1 MEVHAHTHTDPA
13 HGGTSRKKFTHYL
26 WEFLMLF
33 LAVFAGFLAENQRE
47 HIVEHRRA
55 EQFARSLLADLKA
68 DTAALKIAIA
78 YGDKKVKAID
88 SFFSEIELTPGK
100 WNDTLMYKYGGAA
113 GRVRPFE
120 RNSGT
125 YEQMK
130 ASGSLRYFQ
139 QELADLLNKYDV
151 QGKKVV
157 ARENI
162 GLKYVTD
169 FYNPFQV
176 QVLDSRSVI
185 RIQDGLPPAHPLVFR
200 KTDKETIALWINYA
214 AIVQST
220 QQRTLIEYNTMMT
233 QANEIIAALQNE
245 YHLR

>member
-1 MEVHAHTHTDPA
+1 MEVHSHTHTE
-13 HGGTSRKKFTHYL
+13 RKKFTHYL

-47 HIVEHRRA
+47 HIVEHQRA
-55 EQFARSLLADLKA
+55 EQFASSLLADLKA
-68 DTAALKIAIA
+68 DTGALAVAIGYSNKKI
-78 YGDKKVKAID
+78 KAID
-88 SFFSEIELTPGK
+88 SFFSKIELTPGK

-130 ASGSLRYFQ
+130 ASGSLRYFEQ
-139 QELADLLNKYDV
+139 DLADLLNKYDV

-162 GLKYVTD
+162 GLKYVMD

-176 QVLDSRSVI
+176 QILDSRSVI
-185 RIQDGLPPAHPLVFR
+185 RIQDGITPAHPLVFR

-220 QQRTLIEYNTMMT
+220 QERTLIEYNVMRTK
-233 QANEIIAALQNE
+233 ANEIIEALQKD
-245 YHLR
+245 YHLK

>member
-1 MEVHAHTHTDPA
+1 MEVHHHSHV
-13 HGGTSRKKFTHYL
+13 HGKRNWMQYF

-33 LAVFAGFLAENQRE
+33 LAVFAGFLAENLRE

-68 DTAALKIAIA
+68 DTDALKIGIA

-88 SFFSEIELTPGK
+88 SFFSQVELTPGK
-100 WNDTLMYKYGGAA
+100 WNDTLMYRYGGAA

-120 RNSGT
+120 HNSGT

-151 QGKKVV
+151 QAKKVV

-162 GLKYVTD
+162 GLKYVMD
-169 FYNPFQV
+169 FYNPLQV
-176 QVLDSRSVI
+176 QILDSRCVI
-185 RIQDGLPPAHPLVFR
+185 QIQDGIPPTHPLV
-200 KTDKETIALWINYA
+200 
-214 AIVQST
+214 
-220 QQRTLIEYNTMMT
+220 
-233 QANEIIAALQNE
+233 
-245 YHLR
+245 

>member
-1 MEVHAHTHTDPA
+1 MDVHTHTHTP
-13 HGGTSRKKFTHYL
+13 RKKFTHYL

-33 LAVFAGFLAENQRE
+33 LAVFAGFLAENLRE

-55 EQFARSLLADLKA
+55 GQFARSLVVDLKA
-68 DTAALKIAIA
+68 DTAALKMAIS

-88 SFFSEIELTPGK
+88 SFFSQIELGPGK
-100 WNDTLMYKYGGAA
+100 WNDTLVYKYGGAA
-113 GRVRPFE
+113 GRIRPFE

-139 QELADLLNKYDV
+139 QMLADRLNKYDA
-151 QGKKVV
+151 QARKVV

-162 GLKYVTD
+162 GLKYVMD

-176 QVLDSRSVI
+176 QILDSRCVI
-185 RIQDGLPPAHPLVFR
+185 QIQDGITPTHSLAFR

-220 QQRTLIEYNTMMT
+220 QERTLVEYNTMLT
-233 QANEIIAALQNE
+233 QANEIIEALQKE
-245 YHLR
+245 YHLD

>member
-1 MEVHAHTHTDPA
+1 MEVHSHTHTE
-13 HGGTSRKKFTHYL
+13 RKKFTHYL

-47 HIVEHRRA
+47 HIVERRRA
-55 EQFARSLLADLKA
+55 EQFARSLLADLKG
-68 DTAALKIAIA
+68 DTGALAVAIGYSNKKIR
-78 YGDKKVKAID
+78 AID

-100 WNDTLMYKYGGAA
+100 WNDTLVYKYGGAA
-113 GRVRPFE
+113 GRIRPFE

-151 QGKKVV
+151 QAKKVV

-162 GLKYVTD
+162 GSKYVTD
-169 FYNPFQV
+169 FYNPLQV
-176 QVLDSRSVI
+176 QILDSRCVI
-185 RIQDGLPPAHPLVFR
+185 QIQDGSIPTHPLVFR
-200 KTDKETIALWINYA
+200 KTDKETIAVWINYA

-220 QQRTLIEYNTMMT
+220 QERTLIEYNTMMT
-233 QANEIIAALQNE
+233 QANDIIEALQKA
-245 YHLR
+245 YHPE